1 MKKAILLL
9 MLLATALFISGCIGS
24 SSESDVKY
32 VLPVTDIQQINEA
45 LEKGP
50 VLLKIGAEWC
60 PPCKNQDLINEI
72 LADEYSGRVTVMQI
86 DADASPELADLFNI
100 YSIPDS
106 CVIVSVQ
113 DEKYVYMKQDG
124 TTTTERFDANFIGF
138 TEKEQL
144 AETMDH
150 ALQLK

>member
-1 MKKAILLL
+1 MKKAILLS

-24 SSESDVKY
+24 SSETDVKN
-32 VLPVTDIQQINEA
+32 VVPVTDMQQINEA

-60 PPCKNQDLINEI
+60 PPCKNQDFINEL
-72 LADEYSGRVTVMQI
+72 LAEEYSGRVIVMQI
-86 DADASPELADLFNI
+86 DADASPELAGWFNI

-106 CVIVSVQ
+106 CVIVNVQ
-113 DEKYVYMKQDG
+113 DGEYIYMKQDG
-124 TTTTERFDANFIGF
+124 TTTTERFDARFIGF

-150 ALQLK
+150 ALQLR